1 MNRHSVSMLLVFVLC
16 PMAVFASPPDPVPKV
31 VLVMHGGAGALPR
44 SETTA
49 EHEAGLRADM
59 RRALETGYA
68 IIREGG
74 RAVDAASAAVVVL
87 EDSPLYNAG
96 RGAVL
101 NAEGVA
107 ELDAAIMEGHTRR
120 AGAVAG
126 LTRVRNPILLSRKVM
141 EESPHVMMIGAGAEA
156 FASGVGIDLVDP
168 GYFITPRRKQELEA
182 AKARELAVPQA
193 ASQRSRFHIGTVGAV
208 ALDQD
213 GYLVA
218 ATSTG
223 GRTNKRWGRVGDV
236 PVIGAGTWADS
247 NCAVSA
253 TGWGEFF
260 IRVGV
265 AHAICARVA
274 FKGET
279 VAQAAEAVLADVA
292 SLGGD
297 GGVIVLDAKGNA
309 TLPYNTG
316 GMVRGTVDENGLIE
330 IRIWEDQ

>member
-1 MNRHSVSMLLVFVLC
+1 MRSQFVRMLLVIALC
-16 PMAVFASPPDPVPKV
+16 PSGVLAAPGDQAPKV

-59 RRALETGYA
+59 RRALETGHA
-68 IIREGG
+68 ILRSGG
-74 RAVDAASAAVVVL
+74 RAVDAVASAVVVL

-101 NAEGVA
+101 NADGVA

-156 FASGVGIDLVDP
+156 FASGVGIALVEP
-168 GYFITPRRKQELEA
+168 GYFITPRRQQQLDA
-182 AKARELAVPQA
+182 AKARERAVPEA
-193 ASQRSRFHIGTVGAV
+193 ANQRSRLHIGTVGAV
-208 ALDQD
+208 ALDHE
-213 GYLVA
+213 GHLAA

-223 GRTNKRWGRVGDV
+223 GRTNKRWGRVGDA
-236 PVIGAGTWADS
+236 PVIGAGTWADRD
-247 NCAVSA
+247 CGVSA

-260 IRVGV
+260 IRVGA
-265 AHAICARVA
+265 AHAICARIA
-274 FKGET
+274 LKGET
-279 VAQAAEAVLADVA
+279 VTQAAEAVLADVET
-292 SLGGD
+292 LGGD
-297 GGVIVLDAKGNA
+297 GGVIVLDANGNA
-309 TLPYNTG
+309 ALPYNTG
-316 GMVRGTVDENGLIE
+316 GMVRGTVDENGRIE
-330 IRIWEDQ
+330 IRIWED

>member
-1 MNRHSVSMLLVFVLC
+1 MLLVSVLC
-16 PMAVFASPPDPVPKV
+16 PSVVFASPSGPSPKIILV
-31 VLVMHGGAGALPR
+31 VHGGAGALPR
-44 SETTA
+44 SETSTA
-49 EHEAGLRADM
+49 HESGLRTDM
-59 RRALETGYA
+59 RRALEAGYA
-68 IIREGG
+68 ILRDGG
-74 RAVDAASAAVVVL
+74 RSVDAAAAAVVVL

-156 FASGVGIDLVDP
+156 FASGLGIELVEP
-168 GYFITPRRKQELEA
+168 GYFITPRRKRELDA
-182 AKARELAVPQA
+182 ARARERAVADA
-193 ASQRSRFHIGTVGAV
+193 ANQRSRFHVGTVGAV
-208 ALDQD
+208 ALDQA
-213 GYLVA
+213 GHLAA

-223 GRTNKRWGRVGDV
+223 GRTNKRWGRVGDA

-247 NCAVSA
+247 RCGVSA

-297 GGVIVLDAKGNA
+297 GGVIVLDAEGNA

-316 GMVRGTVDENGLIE
+316 GMVRGTVDEDGRIE
-330 IRIWEDQ
+330 IRIWED

>member
-1 MNRHSVSMLLVFVLC
+1 MLKRLLLLALMGLPSAVL
-16 PMAVFASPPDPVPKV
+16 AALRV
-31 VLVMHGGAGALPR
+31 VLAIHGGAGAMPR
-44 SETTA
+44 AETTA
-49 EHEAGLRADM
+49 EQEAGMRADLE
-59 RRALETGYA
+59 RALKAGHA
-68 IIREGG
+68 VIAKGG
-74 RAVDAASAAVVVL
+74 SALDAVTAAVVVL

-141 EESPHVMMIGAGAEA
+141 EDSPHVMLIGEGAEA
-156 FASGVGIDLVDP
+156 FAESVGLELVEP
-168 GYFITPRRKQELEA
+168 GYFVTPRRRAELEA
-182 AKARELAVPQA
+182 AKARERASSDA
-193 ASQRSRFHIGTVGAV
+193 AIRRSPFHIGTVGAV
-208 ALDQD
+208 ALDRD
-213 GYLVA
+213 GHLAA

-236 PVIGAGTWADS
+236 PVIGAGNWADA

-253 TGWGEFF
+253 TGWGEYF

-274 FKGET
+274 FKGES
-279 VAQAAEAVLADVA
+279 VAAAAEAVLADVA
-292 SLGGD
+292 DLGGD
-297 GGVIVLDAKGNA
+297 GGVIVLDAAANA
-309 TLPYNTG
+309 ALPYNTA
-316 GMVRGTVDENGLIE
+316 GMARGTIDEDGRIDV
-330 IRIWEDQ
+330 RIWVD